1 MERHLVENCP
11 PSESMDNTERNSNR
25 GDAQKLVLGSQ
36 LYRWPRLS
44 RDVGQDDAL
53 QRGLSQPQPVCDSV
67 KVAKSSS

>member
-1 MERHLVENCP
+1 MLRACP
-11 PSESMDNTERNSNR
+11 PSESMDNTERNSNC